1 MIDRPIIK
9 RAEAQR
15 RGLKRYYEGDVCSNG
30 HVAERYVGG
39 NGCCQCC
46 HDRVRAQRG
55 ILNGREP
62 THHIPTPEPP
72 RHSPP
77 NALPGIPLARLMAG
91 K

>member
-1 MIDRPIIK
+1 MVDRPIIK
-9 RAEAQR
+9 RAEALR
-15 RGLKRYYEGDVCSNG
+15 RGLKRYFEGDVCRNG
-30 HVAERYVGG
+30 HRAERYVSSS
-39 NGCCQCC
+39 NCCGCVYA
-46 HDRVRAQRG
+46 RVQAQRG

-62 THHIPTPEPP
+62 THHIPPPEPP